1 MSMCVK
7 QQVFGTMCRI
17 MDINFYKKT
26 HYKIM
31 ESYRHDI
38 MMRKIKERED
48 KEFRNMFIKI
58 FLIIVIAI
66 LLLAIIN
73 NYR

>member
-1 MSMCVK
+1 
-7 QQVFGTMCRI
+7 

-58 FLIIVIAI
+58 FLIIVIAV
-66 LLLAIIN
+66 LLLAVIN

>member
-1 MSMCVK
+1 
-7 QQVFGTMCRI
+7 MCRI

-48 KEFRNMFIKI
+48 KLFRKMFIKI
-58 FLIIVIAI
+58 LLIIVIAI
-66 LLLAIIN
+66 VLITLIT
-73 NYR
+73 R

>member
-1 MSMCVK
+1 MCVK

-66 LLLAIIN
+66 LLLAVIN

>member
-1 MSMCVK
+1 
-7 QQVFGTMCRI
+7 MCRI

-31 ESYRHDI
+31 ESYRHNI

-48 KEFRNMFIKI
+48 KLFRKMFIKI
-58 FLIIVIAI
+58 SLIITAI
-66 LLLAIIN
+66 VLLVTVVF
-73 NYR
+73 

>member
-1 MSMCVK
+1 MYVK

-66 LLLAIIN
+66 LLLAVIN

>member
-1 MSMCVK
+1 
-7 QQVFGTMCRI
+7 

-48 KEFRNMFIKI
+48 KLFRKMFIKI
-58 FLIIVIAI
+58 LLIIVISI
-66 LLLAIIN
+66 VLITLIT
-73 NYR
+73 R

>member
-1 MSMCVK
+1 
-7 QQVFGTMCRI
+7 

-48 KEFRNMFIKI
+48 KLFRKMFINV
-58 FLIIVIAI
+58 LIDENYSYD
-66 LLLAIIN
+66 N
-73 NYR
+73 NDEWHNL

>member
-1 MSMCVK
+1 
-7 QQVFGTMCRI
+7 
-17 MDINFYKKT
+17 
-26 HYKIM
+26 M

-58 FLIIVIAI
+58 FLIIVIAV
-66 LLLAIIN
+66 LLLAVIN

>member
-1 MSMCVK
+1 
-7 QQVFGTMCRI
+7 MCRI

-58 FLIIVIAI
+58 FLIIVIDI
-66 LLLAIIN
+66 LLLAVIN
-73 NYR
+73 NYK

>member
-1 MSMCVK
+1 MYVK
-7 QQVFGTMCRI
+7 PQVFGIMCRI

-66 LLLAIIN
+66 LLLAVIN

>member
-1 MSMCVK
+1 
-7 QQVFGTMCRI
+7 MCRI

-48 KEFRNMFIKI
+48 KEFRKLFIKI
-58 FLIIVIAI
+58 SSIIIAI
-66 LLLAIIN
+66 VLLVTVVF
-73 NYR
+73 

>member
-1 MSMCVK
+1 
-7 QQVFGTMCRI
+7 MCRI

-26 HYKIM
+26 HYKII

-38 MMRKIKERED
+38 MMRKIKEKED

-66 LLLAIIN
+66 LLLAVIN

>member
-1 MSMCVK
+1 MYVK

-48 KEFRNMFIKI
+48 KEFRKFFIKI
-58 FLIIVIAI
+58 SLIIIAI
-66 LLLAIIN
+66 VMIATAVF
-73 NYR
+73 